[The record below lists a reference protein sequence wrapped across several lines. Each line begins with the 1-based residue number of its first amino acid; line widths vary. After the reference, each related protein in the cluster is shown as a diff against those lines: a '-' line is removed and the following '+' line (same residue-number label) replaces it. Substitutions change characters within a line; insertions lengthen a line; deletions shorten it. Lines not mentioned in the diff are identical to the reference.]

1 MTLGKLGVNKLGYQS
16 VGNVLVITTVTTTTT
31 SEPASESSNTAEDVN
46 DEERRRRATVNS
58 AGSATKFS
66 KVLESQ
72 IALVILREDVTI
84 TNSICD
90 LRVDE
95 KGPFFRK
102 KHKKVLLPKK

>member
-1 MTLGKLGVNKLGYQS
+1 M
-16 VGNVLVITTVTTTTT
+16 
-31 SEPASESSNTAEDVN
+31 
-46 DEERRRRATVNS
+46 NS

-72 IALVILREDVTI
+72 IALVILREDVRI